1 MPRENQNFVRTEV
14 ERIYLEIG
22 FESDIQESNLRR
34 IELLGVPGVRLENG
48 ESVIREKQKTF
59 FDDLIVR
66 KLFTLSRRI
75 DCDYQ
80 YLKIWLWDNKLR
92 REEVPYRLPSI
103 DKNDLE
109 IRLLKSYTKLER
121 IYVLDNELKDAE
133 YRRWCHTAEKLF
145 TPLFDSF
152 IAPPETPYF
161 FEESPFQP
169 FVNAVTAVNQTLDK
183 YASMKQKMSFNTLII
198 QVD

>member
-1 MPRENQNFVRTEV
+1 MPREHQNYTRTEA

-22 FESDIQESNLRR
+22 FESDIHESNLRR
-34 IELLGVPGVRLENG
+34 IELLGVPGVRLKNG
-48 ESVIREKQKTF
+48 ESAIHEKQKTF
-59 FDDLIVR
+59 FDDLIVK
-66 KLFTLSRRI
+66 KLFYLSHKI

-80 YLKIWLWDNKLR
+80 YLKIWLWNNNLR
-92 REEVPYRLPSI
+92 REEVSYKLPSI

-109 IRLLKSYTKLER
+109 IRQSKSYTKLER
-121 IYVLDNELKDAE
+121 IYVLDNELRDAE

-152 IAPPETPYF
+152 IAPPNAPSF
-161 FEESPFQP
+161 FEESPFKP

-183 YASMKQKMSFNTLII
+183 YASMKQKMSFNTLIVQI
-198 QVD
+198 D